1 MRDRTDVDCQLG
13 QLQTNVTNVTHRLDV
28 VEAITKNWDKM
39 QQELTLMNTEVA
51 AIRSTQTGLHSL
63 MEGLAKQME
72 DLTSGGPTQEET
84 SAEIGVGLGDSQ
96 VQVPPSQTEL
106 GTIPEEESAWSFD
119 SVLKDQPKTFSW
131 GASAAP
137 SASPVLGTPIFNSPM
152 SVRQQSQE
160 PVRPIIP

>member
-1 MRDRTDVDCQLG
+1 
-13 QLQTNVTNVTHRLDV
+13 
-28 VEAITKNWDKM
+28 
-39 QQELTLMNTEVA
+39 
-51 AIRSTQTGLHSL
+51 
-63 MEGLAKQME
+63 ME

-96 VQVPPSQTEL
+96 VHVPPSRTEL

-137 SASPVLGTPIFNSPM
+137 SASTVLGTPIFNSPM

-160 PVRPIIP
+160 PVKPIVP